1 MFALL
6 VQKENQVLLE
16 LLHAQLIV
24 EMERELPPKNV
35 MMLMLV
41 EVVMLHDK

>member
-6 VQKENQVLLE
+6 VQKGNLILLE

-24 EMERELPPKNV
+24 EMEKELPLKDV
-35 MMLMLV
+35 MMRMPV